1 MHSNTHN
8 SVSVRLIRFI
18 CFRPSIPFKLTGDAT
33 LCLVTIWHRFE
44 CSLAASSH
52 NRRAILQYVL
62 PSGFCKD
69 FGRIIT
75 CGVLVEIP
83 IGRKLCRILH
93 AEFRPKSL
101 RDSACTISSVT
112 YAEFCMQSFGRNP
125 RIMLR
130 AEIRP
135 KRQQIYGRNL
145 HIILLQTLGRSLC
158 RLIHAECFAKSWV
171 VFSWNLFPHV
181 PEISAELCIQNF
193 GEHLRTN
200 NY

>member
-1 MHSNTHN
+1 MFGHHLAPFWLQFSSLFAQSSSN
-8 SVSVRLIRFI
+8 SAI
-18 CFRPSIPFKLTGDAT
+18 CSAF
-33 LCLVTIWHRFE
+33 W
-44 CSLAASSH
+44 
-52 NRRAILQYVL
+52 ILQTA
-62 PSGFCKD
+62 KT
-69 FGRIIT
+69 GRIIT

-83 IGRKLCRILH
+83 VGRKLCRILH

-145 HIILLQTLGRSLC
+145 HIILLQILGISLC
-158 RLIHAECFAKSWV
+158 RQQTDLYMQSV
-171 VFSWNLFPHV
+171 LQNLGLCLA
-181 PEISAELCIQNF
+181 EISFRMCPKYLQNYAY
-193 GEHLRTN
+193 RISAN
-200 NY
+200 ISA

>member
-1 MHSNTHN
+1 MFCLLDSANTLVVLLLAGFWSKSLLGEN
-8 SVSVRLIRFI
+8 S
-18 CFRPSIPFKLTGDAT
+18 
-33 LCLVTIWHRFE
+33 
-44 CSLAASSH
+44 
-52 NRRAILQYVL
+52 
-62 PSGFCKD
+62 
-69 FGRIIT
+69 
-75 CGVLVEIP
+75 
-83 IGRKLCRILH
+83 

-101 RDSACTISSVT
+101 QESACTISSVT

-171 VFSWNLFPHV
+171 VYS
-181 PEISAELCIQNF
+181 
-193 GEHLRTN
+193 
-200 NY
+200 